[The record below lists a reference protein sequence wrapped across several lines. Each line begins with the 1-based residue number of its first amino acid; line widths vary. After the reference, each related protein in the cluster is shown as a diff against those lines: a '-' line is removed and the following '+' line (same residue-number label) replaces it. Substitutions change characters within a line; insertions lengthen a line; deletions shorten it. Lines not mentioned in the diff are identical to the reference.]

1 MWSAERLNALC
12 ELPNISQHDVIAR
25 AGFSQ
30 ADYFRGA
37 RREIARAAVVA
48 LFSNW
53 PLGLALVFLALEHA
67 QRTKATLLRLGDP
80 TIS

>member
-1 MWSAERLNALC
+1 MVGREIERALRIT
-12 ELPNISQHDVIAR
+12 NISQHDVIAR

-37 RREIARAAVVA
+37 RREIARRGGCGW
-48 LFSNW
+48 FSNW
-53 PLGLALVFLALEHA
+53 PFGPGTCVLALEHA